1 MEDVE
6 SKLPPK
12 VAATI
17 KVPMS
22 PWQSAI
28 YDWVKATGTL
38 RLDPA
43 APVIG
48 KLRREYASLNNK
60 CMELRKVS
68 ESQHVYVSHRK
79 NHAARGG
86 DLSAAWSEGSD
97 PSLSCC
103 HRHPHHLYGPR
114 PLPAGVQ
121 PPQPELPA

>member
-86 DLSAAWSEGSD
+86 SECR
-97 PSLSCC
+97 L
-103 HRHPHHLYGPR
+103 
-114 PLPAGVQ
+114 
-121 PPQPELPA
+121 E